1 MLRRLLRGG
10 VVLLMALAIAPTA
23 GALNITNIIY
33 VKNGTG
39 DSTVNTGQ
47 NHSDTRSTL
56 GTVQAPVAAPDTF
69 GSVTELIARYAMI
82 VALDRQ
88 NTTGTATNTMNSS
101 YSITFT
107 VDNPAGETVQIDIDT
122 LRIGA
127 LTNITDSTGNSTITL
142 GAIAG
147 QLDSGSGLA
156 AEPGFTMSSATLTAA
171 GNEGDLNSAFNQTGA
186 STVTIVTNALTST
199 YILQFDYTSS
209 VTSTWDEG
217 AIRMGIAGNIATATA
232 DDYPGATFP
241 RSPTTD
247 DGHFVDVTATII
259 SAPEPAPSALIG
271 RGLVGLALRARRASR

>member
-1 MLRRLLRGG
+1 MLRNLLRGG

-88 NTTGTATNTMNSS
+88 NTTGPATNTMNSS

-107 VDNPAGETVQIDIDT
+107 VDTPAGETVQIDIDT

-127 LTNITDSTGNSTITL
+127 LQNITDSTGKRTITL
-142 GAIAG
+142 GA
-147 QLDSGSGLA
+147 
-156 AEPGFTMSSATLTAA
+156 TA
-171 GNEGDLNSAFNQTGA
+171 
-186 STVTIVTNALTST
+186 
-199 YILQFDYTSS
+199 
-209 VTSTWDEG
+209 
-217 AIRMGIAGNIATATA
+217 
-232 DDYPGATFP
+232 
-241 RSPTTD
+241 
-247 DGHFVDVTATII
+247 
-259 SAPEPAPSALIG
+259 
-271 RGLVGLALRARRASR
+271 

>member
-1 MLRRLLRGG
+1 
-10 VVLLMALAIAPTA
+10 MALAIAPTA

-241 RSPTTD
+241 RSPTTG

-271 RGLVGLALRARRASR
+271 LGLVGLALRARRASR